1 MGRVLAGA
9 GGMHQAVEGLR
20 VRPGF
25 EAARVMTRSRAVQ
38 AVPLAVSLSWPPA
51 QAGAAPRVLG
61 LVVSAGA
68 PDTDSSGSVPFISHF
83 IYDCQ
88 IVMWG

>member
-25 EAARVMTRSRAVQ
+25 EAARVMKRSRAVQ
-38 AVPLAVSLSWPPA
+38 AVLLAVSLSWPPA
-51 QAGAAPRVLG
+51 QAGAAPQVLG

-68 PDTDSSGSVPFISHF
+68 PDTEIGVSPLYFALYI
-83 IYDCQ
+83 
-88 IVMWG
+88 